1 MTSSATAPQTASQHR
16 LARIQ
21 VYNWGTF
28 SGHHDLPVPRS
39 GLLLTGPS
47 GSGKSS
53 LLDALSAV
61 LVPAKSLRFNAAAQE
76 SSSTADRS
84 RSVLSYV
91 RGAYRRSADEI
102 TGEVVTDYLRPRATR
117 SGIALTFTRLRPEET
132 ITLVTLYHARQ
143 GSTSDDSITQ
153 TQLLVEGDIA
163 LTELMEYLV
172 NGIDKRALSRDLKG
186 RATRFERYEAFAA
199 RFRRRLGLS
208 GEVAQRLLHRTQS
221 AKNLTSLDTLLR
233 DFMLDE
239 PETFAMAAA
248 AVEQFAELRE
258 AHSSVVEARNQEALL
273 SPLRRLEER
282 ITAAR
287 RDQERTEQLRA
298 AIDPYLEQLKTT
310 LHEQTADTA
319 RRALDRLADELAAA
333 RRVEEDARR
342 EREAARLALAGGIG
356 ENLPALDA
364 RLEAARRTAERIARA
379 RELLDSQLGVLGAS
393 TPSEG
398 AAFAELRRTAE
409 QEIERAERA
418 EDEQDQARSALRAE
432 QIALEERSRELRERA
447 EQITAS
453 RSAMSTDL
461 LRARDSIA
469 HAVGQA
475 PAALPFAGEVLELV
489 PGQEEWRVAVETVVA
504 PFARTMLVPEHLYR
518 KVADAVD
525 AKRLRARLA
534 YERMAAAPRS
544 ARPVT
549 ADALARRIRPK
560 PGSEHAAWLDAEIM
574 RRFDHDC
581 VEDARD
587 LVGLDRGVT
596 RAGQVKSSRTS
607 HLKDDRRDL
616 TDSRNWTV
624 GVDPAERLEQVI
636 AEGREV
642 TARLEDIGGELAAL
656 DRARAVGRERRDA
669 CLRILETS
677 WEELDVDGARAREA
691 DLAAQRERAAHA
703 LPGLAE
709 LESRAAA
716 AGLAEDKARDAVL
729 RLAGEEQV
737 QRSRL
742 EDAEAALAGIARR
755 RQERADEGRGR
766 DGADGTDGLGPG
778 DAGASEHGSRW
789 LALGEAEREALF
801 AELEQRFRTRRRHA
815 GLAEVDIAARE
826 VEQQIAYDNQR
837 ASQAESRGLG
847 EARAIMVRFSERWPI
862 PSSGVR
868 PEAAFLGDYLELL
881 NRLQTD
887 SLPRFERR
895 FAELLHNQS
904 RQNIGRLAGEVR
916 RAVSQVRSRIGP
928 VNDALRATEYSPG
941 HHLHIEVAER
951 RLPIVHDF
959 LSDLATIAA
968 GSLDLADETTEEAE
982 ERFAVLNSVMTR
994 LGSSDPRDESW
1005 RRQCLDT
1012 RLHVSFTAVER
1023 DASGV
1028 AVDYYEG
1035 AAGLSGGQRQKLVV
1049 FCLAAAL
1056 RYQLTEPGQAV
1067 PGYALVVLD
1076 EAFDKTDAE
1085 FTRAGLD
1092 VFRGF
1097 GFQLLLATP
1106 MKMLQT
1112 LEEHVGGAAMV
1123 TNSPA
1128 GDDSQLAVVLFDG
1141 DRPSRRARAVRAAV
1155 EPEATTGTG
1164 VRVAEPEATTGTGV
1178 RVIEPEATTGA
1189 GRRVAEPEATTGAG
1203 RRVAEPMATTG
1214 AGRRVAEPE
1223 ATTGAGRRVAAE
1235 PRATTGAGRRVAE
1248 PEVTTGTGVRVA
1260 EPEATGSVT
1269 RVSRA
1274 RHAAEGAPDLGGQG
1288 SRPDGSGDTSA

>member
-1 MTSSATAPQTASQHR
+1 MSLAAGPAGAAAGPASAAGPATGPTGPAAASLPAPQTDSQHR

-28 SGHHDLPVPRS
+28 SGHHDLTVPRG

-61 LVPAKSLRFNAAAQE
+61 LVPAKNLRFNAAAQE
-76 SSSTADRS
+76 SSTGDRS

-132 ITLVTLYHARQ
+132 ITLVKLYHARQ
-143 GSTSDDSITQ
+143 GSASADSVTQ
-153 TQLLVEGDIA
+153 TQLLVEGGID
-163 LTELMEYLV
+163 LTDLMEYLA

-221 AKNLTSLDTLLR
+221 AKNLSSLDTLLR

-239 PETFAMAAA
+239 PDTFAMAAA

-258 AHSSVVEARNQEALL
+258 AHASVVEARNQEALL
-273 SPLRRLEER
+273 SPLRALEER
-282 ITAAR
+282 IAEAR
-287 RDQERTEQLRA
+287 RSQERTEQLRA

-319 RRALDRLADELAAA
+319 RRALDRLADELATA
-333 RRVEEDARR
+333 RRSEADARR
-342 EREAARLALAGGIG
+342 EREAARLALAGGVG
-356 ENLPALDA
+356 EDLPALDA
-364 RLEAARRTAERIARA
+364 RLEAARQTVEHIAQA
-379 RELLDSQLGVLGAS
+379 RGFLDAQLSILGAS
-393 TPSEG
+393 TPGEG
-398 AAFAELRRTAE
+398 AAFAELQRTAAK
-409 QEIERAERA
+409 EIERAERA
-418 EDEQDQARSALRAE
+418 EGEQDEARSALRAE
-432 QIALEERSRELRERA
+432 QIALDEQRRELRERA
-447 EQITAS
+447 EQVTAS
-453 RSAMSTDL
+453 RSAMSADL
-461 LRARDSIA
+461 LRARDTIA

-525 AKRLRARLA
+525 ARRLRARLA
-534 YERMAAAPRS
+534 YERMAPARRV
-544 ARPVT
+544 RPVG
-549 ADALARRIRPK
+549 ADALARRIRPR
-560 PGSEHAAWLDAEIM
+560 PGSEHAGWLDAEIM
-574 RRFDHDC
+574 RRFDHAC
-581 VEDARD
+581 VRDARD

-616 TDSRNWTV
+616 TDPRNWTV
-624 GVDPAERLEQVI
+624 GVDPAERLDQVV
-636 AEGREV
+636 AEGRRV
-642 TARLEDIGGELAAL
+642 SARLDAIDVELAAL
-656 DRARAVGRERRDA
+656 DRARSAARERRDA
-669 CLRILETS
+669 CLRILEAT
-677 WEELDVDGARAREA
+677 WEQVDIDGARAREA
-691 DLAAQRERAAHA
+691 DLVAQRARAAEA

-716 AGLAEDKARDAVL
+716 ASLAEDRARDAVL

-755 RQERADEGRGR
+755 RREREEERVRAEAAGGAGRSGGARFDGGARGAGRRDEGRGAR
-766 DGADGTDGLGPG
+766 SGGARADGAGP
-778 DAGASEHGSRW
+778 RW
-789 LALGEAEREALF
+789 SDLPQAQREALF
-801 AELEQRFRTRRRHA
+801 ADLEQRFRSRRRHA
-815 GLAEVDIAARE
+815 GLAEVDTTARE
-826 VEQQIAYDNQR
+826 VEQQIAYENQR

-847 EARAIMVRFSERWPI
+847 EARAIMVRFSERWPV
-862 PSSGVR
+862 PGSEVR
-868 PEAAFLGDYLELL
+868 PEAAFLGDYLDLL
-881 NRLQTD
+881 DRLQSD
-887 SLPRFERR
+887 GLPRFERR

-904 RQNIGRLAGEVR
+904 RQNVGQLASEVR

-951 RLPIVHDF
+951 RLPVVHDF
-959 LSDLATIAA
+959 LTDLATIAA

-982 ERFAVLNSVMTR
+982 ARFAVLNSVMTR
-994 LGSSDPRDESW
+994 LGSTDSRDETW

-1023 DASGV
+1023 DASGI

-1056 RYQLTEPGQAV
+1056 RYQLTEPGQAL

-1112 LEEHVGGAAMV
+1112 LEDHVGGAAMV

-1128 GDDSQLAVVLFDG
+1128 GDDSRLAAVLFDG
-1141 DRPSRRARAVRAAV
+1141 PNEAELRPAGPVTRTTPAVRARQAA
-1155 EPEATTGTG
+1155 EEAPAGSSA
-1164 VRVAEPEATTGTGV
+1164 RSAHRASWAPAA
-1178 RVIEPEATTGA
+1178 PGA
-1189 GRRVAEPEATTGAG
+1189 GAPPDTGDLFEALAEKT
-1203 RRVAEPMATTG
+1203 
-1214 AGRRVAEPE
+1214 
-1223 ATTGAGRRVAAE
+1223 
-1235 PRATTGAGRRVAE
+1235 
-1248 PEVTTGTGVRVA
+1248 
-1260 EPEATGSVT
+1260 
-1269 RVSRA
+1269 
-1274 RHAAEGAPDLGGQG
+1274 
-1288 SRPDGSGDTSA
+1288 

>member
-1 MTSSATAPQTASQHR
+1 MTDWTTSPAAGPTTGSAPAPQTASQHR

-28 SGHHDLPVPRS
+28 SGHHDLTVPRG

-61 LVPAKSLRFNAAAQE
+61 LVPAKNLRFNAAAQE
-76 SSSTADRS
+76 SSTGDRS

-132 ITLVTLYHARQ
+132 ITLVKLYHARQ
-143 GSTSDDSITQ
+143 GSTSADSVTQ
-153 TQLLVEGDIA
+153 TQLLVEGDID
-163 LTELMEYLV
+163 LTDLMEYLA

-221 AKNLTSLDTLLR
+221 AKNLSSLDTLLR

-239 PETFAMAAA
+239 PDTFAMAAA

-258 AHSSVVEARNQEALL
+258 AHASVVEARNQEALL
-273 SPLRRLEER
+273 SPLRGLEER
-282 ITAAR
+282 IAEAR
-287 RDQERTEQLRA
+287 RNQERTEQLRA

-319 RRALDRLADELAAA
+319 RRALDRLADELATA
-333 RRVEEDARR
+333 RRSEADARR
-342 EREAARLALAGGIG
+342 EREAARLALASGVG
-356 ENLPALDA
+356 EDLPALDA
-364 RLEAARRTAERIARA
+364 RLEAARQTVEHIAQA
-379 RELLDSQLGVLGAS
+379 RGFLDAQLSVLGA
-393 TPSEG
+393 PAPGEG
-398 AAFAELRRTAE
+398 AAFAELQRTAAK
-409 QEIERAERA
+409 EIERAEQA
-418 EDEQDQARSALRAE
+418 ENEQDEARSGLRAE
-432 QIALEERSRELRERA
+432 QIALVEQRRELRERA

-453 RSAMSTDL
+453 RSAMSADL
-461 LRARDSIA
+461 LRARDTIA

-525 AKRLRARLA
+525 ARRLRARLA
-534 YERMAAAPRS
+534 YERMTP
-544 ARPVT
+544 ARHALPVG
-549 ADALARRIRPK
+549 ADALARRIRPR
-560 PGSEHAAWLDAEIM
+560 PGSEHAGWLDTEIM
-574 RRFDHDC
+574 RRFDHAC
-581 VEDARD
+581 VQDARD

-616 TDSRNWTV
+616 TDPRNWTV
-624 GVDPAERLEQVI
+624 GVDPAERLDQVVT
-636 AEGREV
+636 EGRRV
-642 TARLEDIGGELAAL
+642 SARLDAIDGELAAL
-656 DRARAVGRERRDA
+656 DRARSLGRERRDA
-669 CLRILETS
+669 CLRILEAT
-677 WEELDVDGARAREA
+677 WEQIDVEGARAREA
-691 DLAAQRERAAHA
+691 DLVAQRTRAAEA

-716 AGLAEDKARDAVL
+716 ASLAEDRAREAVL
-729 RLAGEEQV
+729 RLAGQEQV

-755 RQERADEGRGR
+755 RREREEERARAEGDGPGR
-766 DGADGTDGLGPG
+766 ADGARGAPG
-778 DAGASEHGSRW
+778 ARSGGARASGARPRW
-789 LALGEAEREALF
+789 SDLPEAQREALF
-801 AELEQRFRTRRRHA
+801 ADLEQRFRARRRHA
-815 GLAEVDIAARE
+815 GLADVDITARE
-826 VEQQIAYDNQR
+826 VEQQIAYENQR
-837 ASQAESRGLG
+837 ASQTESRGLG
-847 EARAIMVRFSERWPI
+847 EARAIMVRFSERWPV
-862 PSSGVR
+862 PGSEVR
-868 PEAAFLGDYLELL
+868 PEAAFLGDYLDLL
-881 NRLQTD
+881 DRLQSD
-887 SLPRFERR
+887 GLPRFERR
-895 FAELLHNQS
+895 FAELLHSQS
-904 RQNIGRLAGEVR
+904 RQNVGQLASEVR

-951 RLPIVHDF
+951 RLPVVHDF
-959 LSDLATIAA
+959 LADLATIAA
-968 GSLDLADETTEEAE
+968 GSLDLADETAEEAE
-982 ERFAVLNSVMTR
+982 ARFAVLNAVMTR
-994 LGSSDPRDESW
+994 LGSTDPRDETW
-1005 RRQCLDT
+1005 KRQCLDT

-1023 DASGV
+1023 DASGI

-1056 RYQLTEPGQAV
+1056 RYQLTEPGQAL

-1112 LEEHVGGAAMV
+1112 LEDHVGGAAMV

-1128 GDDSQLAVVLFDG
+1128 GDDSRLAAVLFDG
-1141 DRPSRRARAVRAAV
+1141 SNEAELRPTGPVTRTTPAVRAV
-1155 EPEATTGTG
+1155 
-1164 VRVAEPEATTGTGV
+1164 
-1178 RVIEPEATTGA
+1178 
-1189 GRRVAEPEATTGAG
+1189 
-1203 RRVAEPMATTG
+1203 
-1214 AGRRVAEPE
+1214 
-1223 ATTGAGRRVAAE
+1223 
-1235 PRATTGAGRRVAE
+1235 
-1248 PEVTTGTGVRVA
+1248 
-1260 EPEATGSVT
+1260 
-1269 RVSRA
+1269 RA
-1274 RHAAEGAPDLGGQG
+1274 RHAAVQE
-1288 SRPDGSGDTSA
+1288 

>member
-1 MTSSATAPQTASQHR
+1 MTDWTTNPAAGPTTGSAPAPQTASQHR

-28 SGHHDLPVPRS
+28 SGHHDLTVPRG

-61 LVPAKSLRFNAAAQE
+61 LVPAKNLRFNAAAQD
-76 SSSTADRS
+76 SSTADRS

-91 RGAYRRSADEI
+91 RGAYRRSADEL

-132 ITLVTLYHARQ
+132 ITLVKLYHARQ
-143 GSTSDDSITQ
+143 GSASADSVTQ
-153 TQLLVEGDIA
+153 TQLLVEGDID
-163 LTELMEYLV
+163 LTDLMEYLA

-221 AKNLTSLDTLLR
+221 AKNLSSLDTLLR

-239 PETFAMAAA
+239 PDTFAMAAA

-258 AHSSVVEARNQEALL
+258 AHASVVEARNQEALL
-273 SPLRRLEER
+273 SPLRGLEER
-282 ITAAR
+282 IAEAR
-287 RDQERTEQLRA
+287 RNQERTEQLRA

-333 RRVEEDARR
+333 RRAEEDARR
-342 EREAARLALAGGIG
+342 EREAARLALASGVG
-356 ENLPALDA
+356 EDLPALDA
-364 RLEAARRTAERIARA
+364 RLEAARQTTEHTAQARGF
-379 RELLDSQLGVLGAS
+379 LDAQLSVLGAA
-393 TPSEG
+393 TPGEG
-398 AAFAELRRTAE
+398 AAFAELQRTAA

-418 EDEQDQARSALRAE
+418 EGEQDEARSALRAE
-432 QIALEERSRELRERA
+432 RIALAEQRRELRERA

-453 RSAMSTDL
+453 RSAMSADL
-461 LRARDSIA
+461 VRARDTVA

-525 AKRLRARLA
+525 ARRLRARLA
-534 YERMAAAPRS
+534 YERMTP
-544 ARPVT
+544 ARHALPVG
-549 ADALARRIRPK
+549 ADALARRIRPR
-560 PGSEHAAWLDAEIM
+560 PGSEHAGWLDTEIM
-574 RRFDHDC
+574 RRFDHAC
-581 VEDARD
+581 VQDARD

-616 TDSRNWTV
+616 TDPRNWTV
-624 GVDPAERLEQVI
+624 GVDPAERLDQVVT
-636 AEGREV
+636 EGRRV
-642 TARLEDIGGELAAL
+642 SARLDAIDAELAAL
-656 DRARAVGRERRDA
+656 DRARSVGRERRDA
-669 CLRILETS
+669 CLRILEAT
-677 WEELDVDGARAREA
+677 WEQIDIDGARAREA
-691 DLAAQRERAAHA
+691 DLVAQRARAAEA

-716 AGLAEDKARDAVL
+716 ASLAEDRARESVL

-755 RQERADEGRGR
+755 RREREEERARAEAG
-766 DGADGTDGLGPG
+766 GADGGRPGGARGARSG
-778 DAGASEHGSRW
+778 DASADGAGPRW
-789 LALGEAEREALF
+789 SDLPQAEREALF
-801 AELEQRFRTRRRHA
+801 ADLEQRFRARRRHA
-815 GLAEVDIAARE
+815 GLAEADITARE
-826 VEQQIAYDNQR
+826 VEQQISYENQR

-847 EARAIMVRFSERWPI
+847 EARAIMVRFSERWPV
-862 PSSGVR
+862 PGSEVR
-868 PEAAFLGDYLELL
+868 PEAAYLGDYLDLL
-881 NRLQTD
+881 DRLQSD

-904 RQNIGRLAGEVR
+904 RQNVGQLASEVR

-951 RLPIVHDF
+951 RLPVVHDF
-959 LSDLATIAA
+959 LADLATIAA

-982 ERFAVLNSVMTR
+982 ARFAVLNSVMTR
-994 LGSSDPRDESW
+994 LGSTDPRDETW
-1005 RRQCLDT
+1005 KRQCLDT

-1023 DASGV
+1023 DASGI

-1056 RYQLTEPGQAV
+1056 RYQLTEPGEAL

-1112 LEEHVGGAAMV
+1112 LEDHVGGAAMV

-1128 GDDSQLAVVLFDG
+1128 GDDSRLAAVLFDG
-1141 DRPSRRARAVRAAV
+1141 SNEAELRPTGPVTRTTPAVRAV
-1155 EPEATTGTG
+1155 
-1164 VRVAEPEATTGTGV
+1164 
-1178 RVIEPEATTGA
+1178 
-1189 GRRVAEPEATTGAG
+1189 
-1203 RRVAEPMATTG
+1203 
-1214 AGRRVAEPE
+1214 
-1223 ATTGAGRRVAAE
+1223 
-1235 PRATTGAGRRVAE
+1235 
-1248 PEVTTGTGVRVA
+1248 
-1260 EPEATGSVT
+1260 
-1269 RVSRA
+1269 RA
-1274 RHAAEGAPDLGGQG
+1274 RHAAVQE
-1288 SRPDGSGDTSA
+1288 

>member
-1 MTSSATAPQTASQHR
+1 MTSPATGSATAPQTDSQHR

-28 SGHHDLPVPRS
+28 SGHHDLTVPRG

-61 LVPAKSLRFNAAAQE
+61 LVPAKNLRFNAAAQE
-76 SSSTADRS
+76 SSTGDRS

-132 ITLVTLYHARQ
+132 ITLVKLYHARQ
-143 GSTSDDSITQ
+143 GSTSADSVTQ
-153 TQLLVEGDIA
+153 TQLLVEGDID
-163 LTELMEYLV
+163 LTDLMEYLA

-221 AKNLTSLDTLLR
+221 AKNLSSLDTLLR

-239 PETFAMAAA
+239 PDTFAMAAA

-258 AHSSVVEARNQEALL
+258 AHASVVEARNQEALL
-273 SPLRRLEER
+273 SPLRGLEER
-282 ITAAR
+282 IAEAR
-287 RDQERTEQLRA
+287 RNQERTEQLRA

-319 RRALDRLADELAAA
+319 RRALDRLADELATA
-333 RRVEEDARR
+333 RRSEADARR
-342 EREAARLALAGGIG
+342 EREAARLALASGVG
-356 ENLPALDA
+356 EDLPALDA
-364 RLEAARRTAERIARA
+364 RLEAARQTVEHIAQA
-379 RELLDSQLGVLGAS
+379 RGFLDAQLSVLGA
-393 TPSEG
+393 PAPGEG
-398 AAFAELRRTAE
+398 AAFAELQRTAAK
-409 QEIERAERA
+409 EIERAEQA
-418 EDEQDQARSALRAE
+418 ENEQDEARSGLRAE
-432 QIALEERSRELRERA
+432 QIALVEQRRELRERA

-453 RSAMSTDL
+453 RSAMSADL
-461 LRARDSIA
+461 LRARDTIA

-525 AKRLRARLA
+525 ARRLRARLA
-534 YERMAAAPRS
+534 YERMTPARRP
-544 ARPVT
+544 RPVG
-549 ADALARRIRPK
+549 ADALARRIRPR
-560 PGSEHAAWLDAEIM
+560 PGSEHAGWLDAEIM
-574 RRFDHDC
+574 RRFDHAC
-581 VEDARD
+581 VRDARD

-616 TDSRNWTV
+616 TDPRNWTV
-624 GVDPAERLEQVI
+624 GVDPAERLDQVVT
-636 AEGREV
+636 EGRRV
-642 TARLEDIGGELAAL
+642 SARLDAIDGELAAL
-656 DRARAVGRERRDA
+656 DRARSLGRERRDA
-669 CLRILETS
+669 CLRILEAT
-677 WEELDVDGARAREA
+677 WEQIDVEGARAREA
-691 DLAAQRERAAHA
+691 DLVAQRTRAAEA

-716 AGLAEDKARDAVL
+716 ASLAEDRAREAVL
-729 RLAGEEQV
+729 RLAGQEQV

-755 RQERADEGRGR
+755 RREREEERARAEGDGPGR
-766 DGADGTDGLGPG
+766 ADGARGAPG
-778 DAGASEHGSRW
+778 ARSGGARASGARPRW
-789 LALGEAEREALF
+789 SDLPEAQREALF
-801 AELEQRFRTRRRHA
+801 ADLEQRFRARRRHA
-815 GLAEVDIAARE
+815 GLADVDITARE
-826 VEQQIAYDNQR
+826 VEQQIAYENQR
-837 ASQAESRGLG
+837 ASQTESRGLG
-847 EARAIMVRFSERWPI
+847 EARAIMVRFSERWPV
-862 PSSGVR
+862 PGSEVR
-868 PEAAFLGDYLELL
+868 PEAAFLGDYLDLL
-881 NRLQTD
+881 DRLQSD
-887 SLPRFERR
+887 GLPRFERR
-895 FAELLHNQS
+895 FAELLHSQS
-904 RQNIGRLAGEVR
+904 RQNVGQLASEVR

-951 RLPIVHDF
+951 RLPVVHDF
-959 LSDLATIAA
+959 LADLATIAA
-968 GSLDLADETTEEAE
+968 GSLDLADETAEEAE
-982 ERFAVLNSVMTR
+982 ARFAVLNAVMTR
-994 LGSSDPRDESW
+994 LGSTDPRDETW
-1005 RRQCLDT
+1005 KRQCLDT

-1023 DASGV
+1023 DASGI

-1056 RYQLTEPGQAV
+1056 RYQLTEPGQAL

-1112 LEEHVGGAAMV
+1112 LEDHVGGAAMV

-1128 GDDSQLAVVLFDG
+1128 GDDSRLAAVLFDG
-1141 DRPSRRARAVRAAV
+1141 PNEAELRPAGPVTRTTPAVRARQAA
-1155 EPEATTGTG
+1155 EEAPAGSSA
-1164 VRVAEPEATTGTGV
+1164 RSAHRASWAPAA
-1178 RVIEPEATTGA
+1178 PGA
-1189 GRRVAEPEATTGAG
+1189 GAPPDAGDLFEALAEKT
-1203 RRVAEPMATTG
+1203 
-1214 AGRRVAEPE
+1214 
-1223 ATTGAGRRVAAE
+1223 
-1235 PRATTGAGRRVAE
+1235 
-1248 PEVTTGTGVRVA
+1248 
-1260 EPEATGSVT
+1260 
-1269 RVSRA
+1269 
-1274 RHAAEGAPDLGGQG
+1274 
-1288 SRPDGSGDTSA
+1288 

>member
-1 MTSSATAPQTASQHR
+1 MTSPATGSATAPQTDSQHR

-28 SGHHDLPVPRS
+28 SGHHDLTVPRG

-61 LVPAKSLRFNAAAQE
+61 LVPAKNLRFNAAAQE
-76 SSSTADRS
+76 SSTGDRS

-132 ITLVTLYHARQ
+132 ITLVKLYHARQ
-143 GSTSDDSITQ
+143 GSTSADSVTQ
-153 TQLLVEGDIA
+153 TQLLVEGDID
-163 LTELMEYLV
+163 LTDLMEYLA

-221 AKNLTSLDTLLR
+221 AKNLSSLDTLLR

-239 PETFAMAAA
+239 PDTFAMAAA

-258 AHSSVVEARNQEALL
+258 AHASVVEARNQEALL
-273 SPLRRLEER
+273 SPLRGLEER
-282 ITAAR
+282 IAEAR
-287 RDQERTEQLRA
+287 RNQERTEQLRA

-319 RRALDRLADELAAA
+319 RRALDRLADELATA
-333 RRVEEDARR
+333 RRSEADARR
-342 EREAARLALAGGIG
+342 EREAARLALASGVG
-356 ENLPALDA
+356 EDLPALDA
-364 RLEAARRTAERIARA
+364 RLEAARQTVEHIAQA
-379 RELLDSQLGVLGAS
+379 RGFLDAQLSVLGA
-393 TPSEG
+393 PAPGEG
-398 AAFAELRRTAE
+398 AAFAELQRTAAK
-409 QEIERAERA
+409 EIERAERA
-418 EDEQDQARSALRAE
+418 ENEQDEARSGLRAE
-432 QIALEERSRELRERA
+432 QIALVEQRRELRERA

-453 RSAMSTDL
+453 RSAMSADL
-461 LRARDSIA
+461 LRARDTIA

-525 AKRLRARLA
+525 ARRLRARLA
-534 YERMAAAPRS
+534 YERMTPARRP
-544 ARPVT
+544 RPVG
-549 ADALARRIRPK
+549 ADALARRIRPR
-560 PGSEHAAWLDAEIM
+560 PGSEHAGWLDAEIM
-574 RRFDHDC
+574 RRFDHAC
-581 VEDARD
+581 VRDARD

-624 GVDPAERLEQVI
+624 GVDPDERLEQVI

-642 TARLEDIGGELAAL
+642 IARLEDIGGELAAL
-656 DRARAVGRERRDA
+656 DRARTVGRERRDA

-677 WEELDVDGARAREA
+677 WEELDIDGARAREA

-755 RQERADEGRGR
+755 RQERADEGRVR

-1155 EPEATTGTG
+1155 EPEATTG
-1164 VRVAEPEATTGTGV
+1164 
-1178 RVIEPEATTGA
+1178 A
-1189 GRRVAEPEATTGAG
+1189 GRRVAEPEVPTGTG
-1203 RRVAEPMATTG
+1203 VRVAEPMAPTG
-1214 AGRRVAEPE
+1214 AARRGAEPGT
-1223 ATTGAGRRVAAE
+1223 ATGAGRRVAAE